1 MFFSEYRLKRALS
14 VCDRMADTWSQRSCY
29 GGVFMENL
37 FAAAPDK
44 RDVSATDLH
53 YPCDAI
59 DAKYG
64 GECYL
69 IQTWR
74 MWEMGLTTERLFEE
88 CRKAGRFQTECNQS
102 IGRDLSVDV
111 RAVGPRPAAEKC
123 ERAQGDATRACVRG
137 VVYALIDTT
146 WDGRYALPFCG
157 ALQAEADAR
166 YCFQLGVGYLAQTFA
181 KSPDEIRR
189 DCTTHL
195 ARPDPCLEAARR

>member
-1 MFFSEYRLKRALS
+1 
-14 VCDRMADTWSQRSCY
+14 
-29 GGVFMENL
+29 L

-88 CRKAGRFQTECNQS
+88 CRKAGQFQTECNQS

-111 RAVGPRPAAEKC
+111 RAVGPRPARGEGEAGPGGSHGGLRRGGRL
-123 ERAQGDATRACVRG
+123 RADRHHLGRPLRAALLRRAAGGGRRTILLPARG
-137 VVYALIDTT
+137 RLPYPDIRQKP
-146 WDGRYALPFCG
+146 GRDPPRLHDP
-157 ALQAEADAR
+157 
-166 YCFQLGVGYLAQTFA
+166 
-181 KSPDEIRR
+181 PD
-189 DCTTHL
+189 
-195 ARPDPCLEAARR
+195 